1 MRARNLSGFLSF
13 MTSVAV
19 VSVVLGT
26 AALIITFTIIDGF
39 EREIRE
45 NLFGFSS
52 HVRIGTFRGSTVPDE
67 VLRTRTIRDVPGV
80 DNVYPFLEKEA
91 IIVTRDNIDGVMV
104 KGMPVETDL
113 SLVKAKIM
121 AGEYGLEPK
130 DGKPSLI
137 MGKRLASRLSL
148 DVGDKV
154 VLFSVGRLEQF
165 ATTPKVQF
173 VIRGL
178 YETGMAEY
186 IDDQFVLTDLAT
198 TQKLFSAPG
207 RINGYDV
214 RCVDPEKA
222 DQVANALQLKLGYP
236 FDPRSVF
243 SIYRNLFVWIDLQR
257 ELIPVVIG
265 TLIFISAFNV
275 IATLL
280 MFVTERTHTVGVLRS
295 LGVSRG
301 SIRKIF
307 LVQGGLIGITGAL
320 IGAVV
325 AFGLCYVQQ
334 QYHFFSLPEGVYYMV
349 TVPIYMRPEVFAL
362 VIAGA
367 TMLSV
372 TASYIPALLASRLNP
387 VTALRFF

>member
-1 MRARNLSGFLSF
+1 
-13 MTSVAV
+13 MTLVAIL
-19 VSVVLGT
+19 SVVLGT

-39 EREIRE
+39 ERDIRQ

-52 HVRIGTFRGSTVPDE
+52 HVRVGTFRGSTVPDDAS
-67 VLRTRTIRDVPGV
+67 RIKTIENVPGV
-80 DNVYPFLEKEA
+80 AGVYPFLEKEA

-104 KGMPVETDL
+104 KGLPQKTDL
-113 SLVKAKIM
+113 SLIKARM
-121 AGEYGLEPK
+121 VSGEYTLERQN
-130 DGKPSLI
+130 GKPSLI

-148 DVGDKV
+148 KVGDKV
-154 VLFSVGRLEQF
+154 VLFSVGKLEQF
-165 ATTPKVQF
+165 ASTPKVQF

-186 IDDQFVLTDLAT
+186 IDDQFVLTDLRTA
-198 TQKLFSAPG
+198 QKLFSAPG

-214 RCVDPEKA
+214 RCVDPGRA
-222 DQVANALQLKLGYP
+222 DAIANALQLKIGYP

-295 LGVSRG
+295 LGVSRR
-301 SIRKIF
+301 SIRRIF
-307 LVQGGLIGITGAL
+307 LVQGGLIGIA
-320 IGAVV
+320 GAVAG
-325 AFGLCYVQQ
+325 AFLAFVLCYAQQ
-334 QYHFFSLPEGVYYMV
+334 EFHFFSLPEGVYYMV
-349 TVPIYMRPEVFAL
+349 TVPIYMRAEVFAL

-367 TMLSV
+367 TALSFI
-372 TASYIPALLASRLNP
+372 ASYIPALLASRLDP